1 MTNLG
6 MVLSVSPGIS
16 LSPFLT
22 MAKLRT
28 AKLPSTIHPRTDLR
42 LRSPCKDKQVLN
54 YKNYEVGWMVSF
66 FKILFYLHH
75 V

>member
-42 LRSPCKDKQVLN
+42 LRSPFKDKQVFD
-54 YKNYEVGWMVSF
+54 YKNYEVGWFLFSLKF
-66 FKILFYLHH
+66 FYLHH